1 MDYLVWAIVIGTS
14 IWVWIDASQIGAR
27 RGLAS
32 GILGMGPLGWF
43 LLTILLWIVGFPAYL
58 LMRDRIR
65 AAAQAS
71 PQPPGLQPYAAPDPR
86 TAAPNQWPPTAPTYA
101 PPPTPPA
108 PAYPGAA
115 PIPAPAGW
123 HIDPHDPSVL
133 RWWDGVGWSE
143 HTKPRDPD

>member
-14 IWVWIDASQIGAR
+14 IWVGVDAAQIGAR
-27 RGLAS
+27 RGLTS
-32 GILGMGPLGWF
+32 GLLDMGPLGWF

-58 LMRDRIR
+58 LMRDRIK

-71 PQPPGLQPYAAPDPR
+71 PRPPGLQPYAPPDPR
-86 TAAPNQWPPTAPTYA
+86 TAAPNQWPPTTPPYA
-101 PPPTPPA
+101 PPPVGPPTPH
-108 PAYPGAA
+108 PGAA

-123 HIDPHDPSVL
+123 HIDPHDPTVL

-143 HTKPRDPD
+143 HVKPRDPA